1 MKGIW
6 NRIYLCNVKRI
17 WGMRKTHD
25 KEKKHRDADSDGD
38 LDGIK
43 PVYDFRI
50 GRRGWNEVPARDDY
64 RWIEINIG
72 R

>member
-1 MKGIW
+1 MKGIQ

-17 WGMRKTHD
+17 WGRRKTHD

-50 GRRGWNEVPARDDY
+50 GRRGWNEVPARDGY
-64 RWIEINIG
+64 RWIETDTG